1 MNVKQAAAMAG
12 VTVKALKY
20 YESIRLVQPA
30 RSPNGYRD
38 FSAQDIDL
46 IKQVKELTAVGLSV
60 NGTRPFIECLR
71 QGHLHGDD
79 CPESLAAY
87 HAEINR
93 LDGLVMELA
102 SRRQMLHARLVSA
115 ASRGFPVPGVEES
128 ITPVV
133 ERYGLPDNLP
143 VPVDDGSAEHLAGR
157 TLPALSLPASDG
169 TVVQL
174 DQVSDARWLIF
185 VYPTTGIPGQDLPLG
200 WDQIPGARGCT
211 PEACGF
217 RDNFADL
224 LDAGLDAIYGLSS
237 QQSRYQHEL
246 VERLRLPYP
255 MLSDRTFALE
265 KSLGLPTFEV
275 GASTFYKRLTMVIR
289 KTTIEHVFYPI
300 FPPNEHARDV
310 LAWIQDHTSGVSKE
324 D

>member
-115 ASRGFPVPGVEES
+115 ASRGF
-128 ITPVV
+128 
-133 ERYGLPDNLP
+133 
-143 VPVDDGSAEHLAGR
+143 
-157 TLPALSLPASDG
+157 
-169 TVVQL
+169 
-174 DQVSDARWLIF
+174 
-185 VYPTTGIPGQDLPLG
+185 
-200 WDQIPGARGCT
+200 T

-255 MLSDRTFALE
+255 MLSDRSFALE
-265 KSLGLPTFEV
+265 QSLGLPTFEV
-275 GASTFYKRLTMVIR
+275 GASTFYKRLTMVI
-289 KTTIEHVFYPI
+289 
-300 FPPNEHARDV
+300 
-310 LAWIQDHTSGVSKE
+310 
-324 D
+324 

>member
-30 RSPNGYRD
+30 RSLNGYRD
-38 FSAQDIDL
+38 FTAQDIDL

-102 SRRQMLHARLVSA
+102 SRRQMLHAGLVSA

-157 TLPALSLPASDG
+157 TLPPRPLQPPDAPLS
-169 TVVQL
+169 QL
-174 DQVSDARWLIF
+174 ARA
-185 VYPTTGIPGQDLPLG
+185 GSSED
-200 WDQIPGARGCT
+200 RG
-211 PEACGF
+211 
-217 RDNFADL
+217 
-224 LDAGLDAIYGLSS
+224 
-237 QQSRYQHEL
+237 
-246 VERLRLPYP
+246 
-255 MLSDRTFALE
+255 
-265 KSLGLPTFEV
+265 
-275 GASTFYKRLTMVIR
+275 
-289 KTTIEHVFYPI
+289 
-300 FPPNEHARDV
+300 
-310 LAWIQDHTSGVSKE
+310 
-324 D
+324 

>member
-1 MNVKQAAAMAG
+1 M
-12 VTVKALKY
+12 
-20 YESIRLVQPA
+20 
-30 RSPNGYRD
+30 
-38 FSAQDIDL
+38 
-46 IKQVKELTAVGLSV
+46 
-60 NGTRPFIECLR
+60 
-71 QGHLHGDD
+71 
-79 CPESLAAY
+79 
-87 HAEINR
+87 
-93 LDGLVMELA
+93 
-102 SRRQMLHARLVSA
+102 
-115 ASRGFPVPGVEES
+115 
-128 ITPVV
+128 V

-174 DQVSDARWLIF
+174 DQVSDGRWLIF
-185 VYPTTGIPGQDLPLG
+185 VYPTTGIPGQELPLG

-211 PEACGF
+211 TEACGF

-255 MLSDRTFALE
+255 MLSDRSFALE
-265 KSLGLPTFEV
+265 QSLGLPTFEV

-310 LAWIQDHTSGVSKE
+310 LAWIHDHTSGVSKE